1 MRIMPNRWIIQFSG
15 AGKHHSR
22 VGNIRYNKKNAR
34 ISDPIGFEPFRNDQT
49 HNNSKNNNN
58 NNGTIYNII
67 ESVVSSEEGNHLSLE
82 CTKDN

>member
-1 MRIMPNRWIIQFSG
+1 MEPVNIIHES
-15 AGKHHSR
+15 
-22 VGNIRYNKKNAR
+22 VTYDTTKKNAR